1 MPFIWSRK
9 FRTPQQLVEIPEV
22 VAEVTIPEVEP
33 EVIVEKV
40 EPEVIAEEE
49 EEEETE

>member
-9 FRTPQQLVEIPEV
+9 FRPPHQLVETPEIV
-22 VAEVTIPEVEP
+22 VEVTIPE
-33 EVIVEKV
+33 V